1 MTETVDPLE
10 RLEAVLPHLRGAV
23 SQQHLGK
30 ALSLAVTASANVPQ
44 QVERLKSLS
53 ECYALLPG
61 YVLQRTAE
69 IREAAETILD
79 FGETMAGA
87 SESEQLEAILRD
99 VKWLDPAVKALN
111 RSVVAL
117 TELYARD
124 HVLPLSALERLLRR
138 LGRDEVAN
146 AIGQVRL
153 MSAGLASAGV
163 PLPEKLKA
171 LQDARE
177 ALSTD
182 LTKLASDPEVDS
194 FLTGFATKG
203 SIKLSLVTP
212 KVLAWLGEQGALDQ
226 FAVQPID

>member
-1 MTETVDPLE
+1 MTETIDPLE
-10 RLEAVLPHLRGAV
+10 RLEAALPNLRGAV

-30 ALSLAVTASANVPQ
+30 ALSLAVTASADVPQ
-44 QVERLKSLS
+44 QVERLKSLGES
-53 ECYALLPG
+53 YALLPG
-61 YVLQRTAE
+61 YLLQRAAE
-69 IREAAETILD
+69 IKEAAETILD

-87 SESEQLEAILRD
+87 SEPEQLEAVLRD
-99 VKWLDPAVKALN
+99 VKWLDPSVKALN
-111 RSVVAL
+111 RSVFAL
-117 TELYARD
+117 TELYTRD
-124 HVLPLSALERLLRR
+124 HVLPLSALEKLLRR

-146 AIGQVRL
+146 AIGQLRL

-163 PLPEKLKA
+163 SLPEKLKA

-182 LTKLASDPEVDS
+182 LTKLASDPEVDA

-226 FAVQPID
+226 FTVQPID